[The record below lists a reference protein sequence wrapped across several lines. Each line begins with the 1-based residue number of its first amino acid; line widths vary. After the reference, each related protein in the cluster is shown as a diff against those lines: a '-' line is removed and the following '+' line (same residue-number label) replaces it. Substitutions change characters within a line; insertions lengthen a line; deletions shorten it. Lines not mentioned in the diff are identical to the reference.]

1 MIPSSI
7 NSEGDRN
14 AGALDPAVAARA
26 LACGWAISRRTPAP
40 VRRSGCFQISVGKPG
55 QTTRYVLPALDRHLL
70 QELVTETGPGSWLK
84 ICAPRESV
92 SPLLSHH
99 WQFHEP
105 EFLMSTDLRGGD
117 TTAPEGYRIQT
128 DKVGEVA
135 FARLIAGSGE
145 IAAGGQVAIEGPF
158 ATFDQIVTAEAHR
171 RKGLGRRVM
180 TILSSIALDLEARQ
194 GVLVATESGAAL
206 YKAMGWSLVS
216 PVTAASY
223 PTAQAG

>member
-1 MIPSSI
+1 MNP
-7 NSEGDRN
+7 EGGRDAR
-14 AGALDPAVAARA
+14 ALDPTVAARA
-26 LACGWAISRRTPAP
+26 WAHGWAISRRTPAP
-40 VRRSGCFQISVGKPG
+40 VSRSGCFQISVGKPG
-55 QTTRYVLPALDRHLL
+55 QMTRYVLPAFDRHLL
-70 QELVTETGPGSWLK
+70 QELVAECGPGSWLK
-84 ICAPRESV
+84 ICAPREGV
-92 SPLLSHH
+92 SPLLSEH

-105 EFLMSTDLRGGD
+105 EFLMCTDLKGSD
-117 TTAPEGYRIQT
+117 ASAPEGYRMQT
-128 DKVGEVA
+128 ETVEDVV
-135 FARLIAGSGE
+135 FASLITASGE

-158 ATFDQIVTAEAHR
+158 ATFDQIVTTETHR

-180 TILSSIALDLEARQ
+180 TILSSMALDLGARQ

>member
-1 MIPSSI
+1 MTLPSM
-7 NSEGDRN
+7 NPEGDRN
-14 AGALDPAVAARA
+14 TGAFDPAVAARA
-26 LACGWAISRRTPAP
+26 WANGWAISRRTPAP
-40 VRRSGCFQISVGKPG
+40 VRRSGCLQISVGKPG

-99 WQFHEP
+99 WQVHDA
-105 EFLMSTDLRGGD
+105 EFLMCTDLMGGD
-117 TTAPEGYRIQT
+117 ASAPEGYRMQT
-128 DKVGEVA
+128 EKVGEVA

-171 RKGLGRRVM
+171 RKGLGRRIM